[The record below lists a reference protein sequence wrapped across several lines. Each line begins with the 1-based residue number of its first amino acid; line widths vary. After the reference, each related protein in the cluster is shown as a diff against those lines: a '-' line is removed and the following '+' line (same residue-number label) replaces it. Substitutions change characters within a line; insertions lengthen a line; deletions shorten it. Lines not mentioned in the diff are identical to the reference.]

1 MWLCDTEMGIEKRE
15 VTYVPGLYKIVD
27 EILMFVA
34 DNKVTEYKQSDFK
47 IEDFTKQ
54 NDEMFKSIE

>member
-1 MWLCDTEMGIEKRE
+1 MEKDF
-15 VTYVPGLYKIVD
+15 KID
-27 EILMFVA
+27 YEKDFKFDFVA